1 MDLHLE
7 DKVVVISG
15 AAGKEGSIGA
25 TILNRLAEEGAIPA
39 VIDRNDRGFG
49 YVEKIQKKGI
59 DAIFCQTDVTKPE
72 QIKKAMDTIA
82 EKYGRIDVVLNN
94 VGVND
99 GVGLDASYEEFMDS
113 LKLNMVSYFL
123 IVKHALPLL
132 KKSRGNILN
141 IGSKVALTGQGRT
154 SGYAASKGGVLGLTR
169 EWAVD
174 LIPFGIRSN
183 AIIIAESWTPSYDT
197 WIKTLP
203 HGEEKLNSII
213 KKIPFENRMTTTDEI
228 ANVCLFTISDR
239 SSHTTGQ
246 FIFVDGGY
254 VHLDRSLLTEE

>member
-1 MDLHLE
+1 MDLNLKG
-7 DKVVVISG
+7 KVVVISG
-15 AAGKEGSIGA
+15 AAGKEGSIGE
-25 TILNRLAEEGAIPA
+25 TILQRLWEEGAIPA
-39 VIDRNDRGFG
+39 LIDRNDRGHA
-49 YVEKIQKKGI
+49 YIKAIRERGI
-59 DAIFCQTDVTKPE
+59 DAIFCQTDVTHPKE
-72 QIKKAMDTIA
+72 VEKALATIS

-132 KKSRGNILN
+132 KKSKGNILN

-154 SGYAASKGGVLGLTR
+154 SGYAASKGGVLALTR

-174 LIPFGIRSN
+174 LIPYGIRSN
-183 AIIIAESWTPSYDT
+183 AIIIAESWTPSYDA
-197 WIKTLP
+197 WIKTIP
-203 HGEEKLNSII
+203 NGEEKLQSIVE
-213 KKIPFENRMTTTDEI
+213 KIPFENRMTTPDEI

-254 VHLDRSLLTEE
+254 VHLDRALLTED